1 MMRAFVLDDEPLAV
15 KRLTRLLDGTAR
27 VKLVGASID
36 PVEALPLIERERPD
50 LLFLDIQMPG
60 MTGFELL
67 SKIDAQPLIVFTT
80 AWDQY
85 ALQAFEVNSIDYL
98 LKPIEPEQLNR
109 ALNKAER
116 IVRGNESRPDLQQF
130 LAQWAAAVREP
141 QPEYLER
148 IASRIGDR
156 VELVELSGVTHFFAS
171 DKLTWAAT
179 AAKNYAV
186 DYTIQE
192 LERKLNPRR
201 FVRVHRSA
209 LVNVEYIHELHTWFA
224 GKMLIRLKDEKH
236 TEIPVSRDRVR
247 AVKERL
253 GIGS

>member
-15 KRLTRLLDGTAR
+15 KRLTRLLDATGR
-27 VKLVGASID
+27 VEMVGAGTD
-36 PVEALPLIERERPD
+36 PVEALPLIERDRPD

-67 SKIDAQPLIVFTT
+67 SKIDTQPLTVFTT

-85 ALQAFEVNSIDYL
+85 ALQAFEVNSVDYL

-130 LAQWAAAVREP
+130 LVQWAAAVREP
-141 QPEYLER
+141 KPEYLER
-148 IASRIGDR
+148 VASRIGDR
-156 VELVELSGVTHFFAS
+156 VELVELSRVTHFFAS

-179 AAKNYAV
+179 PAKNYAV
-186 DYTIQE
+186 DHTIQE
-192 LERKLNPRR
+192 LERKLDPRR

-209 LVNVEYIHELHTWFA
+209 LVNVDYIRELHTWFA
-224 GKMLIRLKDEKH
+224 GKMLIRLKDEKR
-236 TEIPVSRDRVR
+236 TEIPVSRDRLH

-253 GIGS
+253 GI